1 MSLLP
6 TQLCRACLLVML
18 GWPCASVE
26 AQRTS
31 GQVTNAGVSLPSG
44 VVIDGPPPPI
54 PPATM
59 SRDEEN
65 HVTVRAISLVE
76 PLRLDGRLDE
86 AIYDTV
92 PPITGFFQLTPDE
105 GAPATEE
112 TEAWISFDKENVYV
126 SARVWDSAPE
136 SEWVANEMRRNTTQL
151 RENDGFGVVLD
162 TFYDRRNG
170 YFFYTNPL
178 GARAERY
185 ITDETNINRDLL
197 PVWDVRTG
205 RFEGGWTVE
214 MAIPFRSLRYQT
226 GREQVWGFQMRRGI
240 RRKNEWS
247 YLSPVP
253 LSASSSG
260 SAGQFRIS
268 FAGTLVGVEAP
279 PAARNL
285 ELTPYGIY
293 SLETDRTSDP
303 QVSNDNEADW
313 GMDLKFGIT
322 ESVTADLTY
331 NTDFAQ
337 VEVDEQQVNLTRFP
351 LFFPEKRQFFQEGR
365 GIFDF
370 GGTLGGPGGGGGGG
384 GGRGGGGGGGGGS
397 AGGSGGG
404 SGGTPT
410 LFFSRRIGLQ
420 DGHPVPIQGGLRVT
434 GEIGRF
440 SVGGLNVQTDDLGSL
455 EVEATNFTVVR
466 VKSDVLS
473 RSRIGGIFTRRSV
486 STSTVGEGSN
496 ETYGV
501 DAAFSLYD
509 NVDFS
514 AYWSRTHT
522 PGLKAEDVSYQAQF
536 SYNPDRYGFQVSHL
550 LVGENF
556 NPEVGFLRRDDFRR
570 TFASAYFSPRPASI
584 QAVRQFT
591 WRANFNYIENGAG
604 IVETRE
610 AQASFSTEFET
621 SDVFSVDAASAY
633 ELLEQ
638 AFEIHADVTIPPGRY
653 EFADVTLGYTLGGQ
667 RRANGRLTVQFG
679 QFFDGDLKALGFSS
693 GRIEVLPQFSLE
705 PGASVNRVEL
715 PQGSFTTTVLRTRAN
730 YSFTPRMFV
739 SGLFQY
745 SSGAETLSTNL
756 RLRWEYSP
764 GSELFVVYTDE
775 RITVGPRSPALENR
789 VFVVKFNRLLRF

>member
-1 MSLLP
+1 MRLLL
-6 TQLCRACLLVML
+6 TQLRGACALVII
-18 GWPCASVE
+18 GWPCASAG
-26 AQRTS
+26 AQNTS
-31 GQVTNAGVSLPSG
+31 GLVTNAGVSLPSG

-92 PPITGFFQLTPDE
+92 PPITGFFQLVPDE

-112 TEAWISFDKENVYV
+112 TEVWISFDEENVYV
-126 SARVWDSAPE
+126 SARAWDSAPE
-136 SEWVANEMRRNTTQL
+136 SEWVANEMRRNSNQL
-151 RENDGFGVVLD
+151 RDNDNFGVVLD

-178 GARAERY
+178 GARVEKY
-185 ITDETNINRDLL
+185 YTDEANPNSDLL

-214 MAIPFRSLRYQT
+214 MAIPFRSLRYRT
-226 GREQVWGFQMRRGI
+226 GREQVWGIQLRRGI
-240 RRKNEWS
+240 RRKNEWTF
-247 YLSPVP
+247 LSPIP
-253 LSASSSG
+253 LSAASSG
-260 SAGQFRIS
+260 PRGQWRIS
-268 FAGTLVGVEAP
+268 LAGTLVGIEAP

-285 ELTPYGIY
+285 ELMPYGIY
-293 SLETDRTSDP
+293 SLTTDRTSDP
-303 QVSNDNEADW
+303 QVSNDNAADW
-313 GMDLKFGIT
+313 GIDLKFGIT

-370 GGTLGGPGGGGGGG
+370 GGAVGGAGGSGGGGGGG
-384 GGRGGGGGGGGGS
+384 TGRGGAGRGGG
-397 AGGSGGG
+397 
-404 SGGTPT
+404 GGTPT

-420 DGHPVPIQGGLRVT
+420 GGQPVPIQGGLRVT

-440 SVGGLNVQTDDLGSL
+440 SVGGLNVRTDDLGSL
-455 EVEATNFTVVR
+455 VEATNFTVVR
-466 VKSDVLS
+466 VKSDVLR
-473 RSRIGGIFTRRSV
+473 RSRIGAIFTQRSV
-486 STSTVGEGSN
+486 STVGEGSN

-522 PGLKAEDVSYQAQF
+522 PGLEAEDVSYQAQF

-610 AQASFSTEFET
+610 ARASFSTEFET
-621 SDVFSVDAASAY
+621 SDVVSVDVASTY

-638 AFEIHADVTIPPGRY
+638 PFEIHADVTIPPGRY
-653 EFADVTLGYTLGGQ
+653 EFADVTLGYLLGQQ

-693 GRIEVLPQFSLE
+693 GTSCSSSP
-705 PGASVNRVEL
+705 
-715 PQGSFTTTVLRTRAN
+715 LR
-730 YSFTPRMFV
+730 STP
-739 SGLFQY
+739 
-745 SSGAETLSTNL
+745 T
-756 RLRWEYSP
+756 
-764 GSELFVVYTDE
+764 
-775 RITVGPRSPALENR
+775 
-789 VFVVKFNRLLRF
+789 LRFRPAAMSSPT

>member
-1 MSLLP
+1 MRFLLI
-6 TQLCRACLLVML
+6 QLRGACVLVML
-18 GWPCASVE
+18 GWPCASAG
-26 AQRTS
+26 AQNTS
-31 GQVTNAGVSLPSG
+31 GLVTNEGVSLPFG

-92 PPITGFFQLTPDE
+92 PPITGFFQLVPDE

-112 TEAWISFDKENVYV
+112 TEVWMSFDEENVYV

-136 SEWVANEMRRNTTQL
+136 SEWVANEMRRNTMQL
-151 RENDGFGVVLD
+151 RQNDGFGVLLD

-185 ITDETNINRDLL
+185 ITDETNTNRDLL

-226 GREQVWGFQMRRGI
+226 GREQVWGIQMRRGI

-253 LSASSSG
+253 LSAASSG
-260 SAGQFRIS
+260 STGQFRIS
-268 FAGTLVGVEAP
+268 FAGTLVGIEAP

-293 SLETDRTSDP
+293 SLTTDRTSDP
-303 QVSNDNEADW
+303 QVSNDNAADW
-313 GMDLKFGIT
+313 GIDLKLGIT
-322 ESVTADLTY
+322 KSVTADLTY

-337 VEVDEQQVNLTRFP
+337 VEVDERQVNLTRFP

-365 GIFDF
+365 GIFVF
-370 GGTLGGPGGGGGGG
+370 GGTLGGPGGGGGEGY
-384 GGRGGGGGGGGGS
+384 
-397 AGGSGGG
+397 SGG
-404 SGGTPT
+404 GGTPT

-420 DGHPVPIQGGLRVT
+420 GGHPVPIQGGLRVT

-440 SVGGLNVQTDDLGSL
+440 SVGGLNARTDDLGSL
-455 EVEATNFTVVR
+455 GVEATNFTVVR
-466 VKSDVLS
+466 VKSDVLR
-473 RSRIGGIFTRRSV
+473 RSRIGAIFARRSV
-486 STSTVGEGSN
+486 STVGEGSN

-509 NVDFS
+509 NVDFG

-522 PGLKAEDVSYQAQF
+522 PGLEAEDVSYQAEF

-570 TFASAYFSPRPASI
+570 TFASAYFSPRPSSI

-591 WRANFNYIENGAG
+591 WRANFNYTENGAG
-604 IVETRE
+604 IIETRE
-610 AQASFSTEFET
+610 ARASFRTEFET
-621 SDVFSVDAASAY
+621 SDVFSVDVANTY
-633 ELLEQ
+633 ELLERP
-638 AFEIHADVTIPPGRY
+638 FEIHADVMIPPGGY
-653 EFADVTLGYTLGGQ
+653 EFADVTLGYLLGGQ
-667 RRANGRLTVQFG
+667 RRANGQLTVQFG
-679 QFFDGDLKALGFSS
+679 QFFNGDLKALGFSS

-705 PGASVNRVEL
+705 PSASVNRVEL

-730 YSFTPRMFV
+730 YSLTPRMFV

-745 SSGAETLSTNL
+745 GSDTETLSTNL
-756 RLRWEYSP
+756 RFRWEYSP

-775 RITVGPRSPALENR
+775 RTTVGPRSPALENR

>member
-1 MSLLP
+1 
-6 TQLCRACLLVML
+6 ML

-92 PPITGFFQLTPDE
+92 PPITGFFQLVPDE

-112 TEAWISFDKENVYV
+112 TEVWISFDEENVYA

-226 GREQVWGFQMRRGI
+226 GREQVWGIQIRRSI

-260 SAGQFRIS
+260 GTGQFRIS
-268 FAGTLVGVEAP
+268 LAGTLVGIEAP

-285 ELTPYGIY
+285 ELMPYGIY
-293 SLETDRTSDP
+293 SLTTDRTSDP
-303 QVSNDNEADW
+303 RVSNDNAADW
-313 GMDLKFGIT
+313 GMDLKLGIT

-370 GGTLGGPGGGGGGG
+370 GGTVGGFGGRGGGG
-384 GGRGGGGGGGGGS
+384 GGRGGGGGA
-397 AGGSGGG
+397 AGGGGG

-455 EVEATNFTVVR
+455 GVEATNFTVVR
-466 VKSDVLS
+466 VKSDVLR

-486 STSTVGEGSN
+486 STVGEGSN

-522 PGLKAEDVSYQAQF
+522 PGLKAEDVSYEAQF

-610 AQASFSTEFET
+610 AQASFNTEFET
-621 SDVFSVDAASAY
+621 SDAFSVDVASAY
-633 ELLEQ
+633 ELLELP
-638 AFEIHADVTIPPGRY
+638 FEIHADVTIPPGRY

-705 PGASVNRVEL
+705 PSASVNRVEL

-775 RITVGPRSPALENR
+775 RTTVGPRSPALENR